1 MNRLSVLILLIFTM
15 FFILPM
21 IELPFSLV
29 NINHQSFAKEKE
41 YPISSQNINITVVFD
56 NYPFGLG
63 LQTSWGFSCV
73 IRGGEKTILFDT
85 GGNGKILLSNM
96 KKLGIDPREI
106 EIVVLSHIHGDHVG
120 GLDDFLEQNAEVD
133 VYLPQA
139 FPHNFKENAR
149 NYGAKIFE
157 VQESTKIC
165 ENTYSTGVLGMG
177 IKEQALIVR
186 TEQGVIVITGCAH
199 PGIVNIVKKAK
210 DLLREDLLLVM
221 GGFHLMGQSQ
231 GSIEKI
237 ISQFRDLGV
246 RLVGPCHCSGD
257 TTRELFQKEYAENYI
272 NIGVGKTINLHE
284 LIK

>member
-1 MNRLSVLILLIFTM
+1 M
-15 FFILPM
+15 FLDLFHCHTQETL
-21 IELPFSLV
+21 
-29 NINHQSFAKEKE
+29 AKEEKNK
-41 YPISSQNINITVVFD
+41 YHQNLSITITYD
-56 NYPFGLG
+56 NYPFKPGLK
-63 LQTSWGFSCV
+63 TSWGFSCL
-73 IRGGEKTILFDT
+73 IRGLEETILFDT
-85 GGNGKILLSNM
+85 GGDGTVLLENM
-96 KKLGIDPREI
+96 KKMDISPQEIDLI
-106 EIVVLSHIHGDHVG
+106 VLSHIHGDHVG

-231 GSIEKI
+231 ANLEKI
-237 ISQFRDLGV
+237 ITEFRNLGV
-246 RLVGPCHCSGD
+246 RYVAPSHCSGD
-257 TTRELFQKEYAENYI
+257 LTRQLFRLEYENNYVET
-272 NIGVGKTINLHE
+272 GVGKTIHLFE
-284 LIK
+284 LTN